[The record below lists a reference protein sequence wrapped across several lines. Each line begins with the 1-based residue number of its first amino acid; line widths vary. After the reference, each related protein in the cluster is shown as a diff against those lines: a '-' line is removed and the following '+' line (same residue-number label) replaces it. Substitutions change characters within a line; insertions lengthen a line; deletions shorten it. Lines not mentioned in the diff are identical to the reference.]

1 MSTMLSPDD
10 LVSSLKEKGLSSI
23 VDTSQFPAP
32 ELTVVVPT
40 FNERN
45 NAPLLIERLRKTLEG
60 YDWEVVFVDDNSP
73 DGTAALIRTIGEQ
86 DHRVRCVR
94 RIGRRGLSGACLEG
108 VLGSQAHY
116 IAVMDGD
123 LQHDESRL
131 TIMLEK

>member
-10 LVSSLKEKGLSSI
+10 LATSLNEKNVSI
-23 VDTSQFPAP
+23 VYTSQLLVP
-32 ELTVVVPT
+32 ELTVVMPT

-45 NAPLLIERLRKTLEG
+45 NVPLLIERLHKTLEG
-60 YDWEVVFVDDNSP
+60 YDWEVMFVDDNSP
-73 DGTAALIRTIGEQ
+73 DGTASLIRSAVEQ

-123 LQHDESRL
+123 LQHDESR
-131 TIMLEK
+131 